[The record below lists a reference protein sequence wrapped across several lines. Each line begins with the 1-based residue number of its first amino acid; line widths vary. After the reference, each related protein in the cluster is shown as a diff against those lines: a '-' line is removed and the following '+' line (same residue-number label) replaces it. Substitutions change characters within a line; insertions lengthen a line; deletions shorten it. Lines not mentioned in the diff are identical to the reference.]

1 MRCRR
6 LWWFVLA
13 LTFPASAA
21 AQETHGTIVGVVRDA
36 SGGVL
41 PGVVLLARQ
50 AGGAS
55 VEATTDTLGAFRFPA
70 LAPGVYELSASLSD
84 FASARVPDVTLGLG
98 AQLNVDVVLQPAGP
112 NETVEV
118 VGRAPQVEIA
128 RNTSATSLRGE
139 DIEMLPRG
147 RDFTSLAS
155 RSPGA
160 NPEQK
165 AGGLSIDGATGPEN
179 RVMIDGNETT
189 DTIVGT
195 PGLLLANDF
204 IDELQVK
211 SSGYAAEYGG
221 STGGV
226 LNLMTRSGGDSFRG
240 RLIGYLSADALDA
253 GPRPALQLMPTDA
266 TRAETVL
273 FPEDQYTDVT
283 AGMTAGGPI
292 VRAQVWFFAGYLPSR
307 RSVERRTVFLDRVT
321 RSIDQDLIRQ
331 DATVNVTANAGQRW
345 RTRTAFSMA
354 SSDRRGLLP
363 PLDGTAN
370 PTADYSVDEINPNR
384 SISTNVDWIAGR
396 HTLMSGRVGYFYRNS
411 YNEGVYQ
418 GDRMVYLT
426 SSIGLSGVPAAYQ
439 QPRLYTNVATNI
451 SRERGEG
458 PHLNAQ
464 LSATTFLER
473 GGQHQIKAGV
483 QFDRVGL
490 DVLVGATGYG
500 VSVFWNQS
508 FQGQRGSAG
517 YYRVAVNDRVPGW
530 GPVTQGRARV
540 NNFGLFLQDA
550 WTIGRRLTIQ
560 TGLRTEM
567 EQVPS
572 LSPDPTIPDVAIR
585 FGFADK
591 LAPRLGAAWDA
602 TGDGRTKLFGSWG
615 IFYDITKLQLSYA
628 FGGVSSVGYTYTLEP
643 ADIASIVDNSNCPPA
658 CPGRLI
664 DGPRGLGALPLNHPS
679 DNRIDPGLEQTR
691 LREAVV
697 GVERE
702 LGGALTASARYV
714 RKRIDRAVEDVGTQR
729 PGSSATMIIIGNPG
743 WGTASSFYPG
753 GGTDAMPLPGARR
766 DYDAV
771 EIGANRRMA
780 NRWSGYASYAWSRLV
795 GNYSGLAQSDEEG
808 RVAPNAGRN
817 FDYPLMAFDE
827 TGAPVYGPLATA
839 HPHRLKAGALVDAGL
854 GLSLSAQWFAA
865 TGAPVS
871 REAAFLPGLN
881 VPVMYRGRVS
891 DGRLPFTSQLDMH
904 LQHRTHVGS
913 RVRVTVS
920 ATVLN
925 VFNQDAPVSYHAQ
938 ELFPGQAVAV
948 DEREFYNG
956 VDTQALIASQGLVRD
971 ARFLQHSAFQ
981 PPRSVRL
988 GLALDF

>member
-1 MRCRR
+1 
-6 LWWFVLA
+6 VLA
-13 LTFPASAA
+13 LAFPASAA

-41 PGVVLLARQ
+41 PGVVLVARQ

-55 VEATTDTLGAFRFPA
+55 VEATTDALGAFRFLA

-84 FASARVPDVTLGLG
+84 FASARVPDVSLGLG

-118 VGRAPQVEIA
+118 VARAPQVEIA
-128 RNTSATSLRGE
+128 RNTSATSQRGDE
-139 DIEMLPRG
+139 IEMLPRG
-147 RDFTSLAS
+147 RDFTSLAT

-160 NPEQK
+160 NVEQK
-165 AGGLSIDGATGPEN
+165 AGGLSIDGSTGPEN

-189 DTIVGT
+189 DTIIGT

-226 LNLMTRSGGDSFRG
+226 LSLMTRSGSDSFRG
-240 RLIGYLSADALDA
+240 RLVGYLSADALDA
-253 GPRPALQLMPTDA
+253 GPRPVLQLVPTDA

-273 FPEDQYTDVT
+273 FPEDEFTDVT
-283 AGMTAGGPI
+283 AGMTVGGPI
-292 VRAQVWFFAGYLPSR
+292 VRGSVWFFAGYLPSR
-307 RSVERRTVFLDRVT
+307 RSVERRAVFLDRVT
-321 RSIDQDLIRQ
+321 RSIDQELMRQ

-345 RTRTAFSMA
+345 RTRTAFSIA

-370 PTADYSVDEINPNR
+370 PDADYSIDEISPNR

-396 HTLMSGRVGYFYRNS
+396 QTLVSGRVGHFYRNS

-418 GDRMVYLT
+418 GDRMVYQT
-426 SSIGLSGVPAAYQ
+426 SSIGLSGVPLAYQ

-451 SRERGEG
+451 SRERVEG
-458 PHLNAQ
+458 PHFNAQ
-464 LSATTFLER
+464 LSATAFLER

-490 DVLVGATGYG
+490 DVLVGSTGHG
-500 VSVFWNQS
+500 VPVYWNQS

-517 YYRVAVNDRVPGW
+517 YYRVLVNDRLPGW

-540 NNFGLFLQDA
+540 NNLGLFLQDA
-550 WTIGRRLTIQ
+550 WSIGRRLTIQ
-560 TGLRTEM
+560 AGLRTEK

-628 FGGVSSVGYTYTLEP
+628 FGGVSSVSYAYTLEP
-643 ADIASIVDNSNCPPA
+643 TDIAGIMGNPNCPPA
-658 CPGRLI
+658 CPGTLI
-664 DGPRGLGALPLNHPS
+664 DGPRGVSGPPLNHPS
-679 DNRIDPGLEQTR
+679 DNRIDPELGQTR
-691 LREAVV
+691 VQEAVV
-697 GVERE
+697 GVERD
-702 LGGALTASARYV
+702 LGSALTVAGRYV
-714 RKRIDRAVEDVGTQR
+714 RKRVDRAVEDVGTQR
-729 PGSSATMIIIGNPG
+729 PGSSATIAMIGNPG
-743 WGTASSFYPG
+743 WGTARSFYPG
-753 GGTDAMPLPGARR
+753 GGTDAMPFPRARR

-771 EIGANRRMA
+771 EMGVNRRMA
-780 NRWSGYASYAWSRLV
+780 NRWSGYASYAWSRLA

-808 RVAPNAGRN
+808 RVAPNVGRN

-827 TGAPVYGPLATA
+827 TGTPVYGPLATDR
-839 HPHRLKAGALVDAGL
+839 PHRVKAGAQLDAGL

-865 TGAPVS
+865 SGAPVS
-871 REAAFLPGLN
+871 REAAFLPGHS

-891 DGRLPFTSQLDMH
+891 DGRLPFSSQLDIH
-904 LQHRTHVGS
+904 LQHRTGVGG
-913 RVRVTVS
+913 RVSATVS
-920 ATVLN
+920 ATILN
-925 VFNQDAPVSYHAQ
+925 VFDQDAPVSYHAQ
-938 ELFPGQAVAV
+938 ELFLGQAVAV

-956 VDTQALIASQGLVRD
+956 VDTQ
-971 ARFLQHSAFQ
+971 
-981 PPRSVRL
+981 P
-988 GLALDF
+988 